1 MKSLTELRTVRK
13 KLTSEYKMTDCFIMQ
28 TTLIAVSGTLK
39 CLAVLMILGEGEET
53 YYRVPASWEKLK
65 RML

>member
-1 MKSLTELRTVRK
+1 
-13 KLTSEYKMTDCFIMQ
+13 MTDCFIMQ